1 MVSIEE
7 QERMLSESSG
17 ETQEVQSWDMPVLDG
32 SDSDSQEVIEN
43 SGISAEDLE
52 RCPGWDEA
60 TIQSFIDQGW
70 TMDQLAEYYAEQLE

>member
-1 MVSIEE
+1 MSTKD
-7 QERMLSESSG
+7 RNTFFMNYS
-17 ETQEVQSWDMPVLDG
+17 P
-32 SDSDSQEVIEN
+32 
-43 SGISAEDLE
+43 EDLA